1 MNILV
6 LGAAGKTGREV
17 VAQALAAGHT
27 VTAFVR
33 DPAKLERNDVPVAVG
48 DARSVDDLRT
58 ALRGQDAVI
67 STLGTGLNGKQ
78 KLIESSTT
86 ALLEAMRSTRVK
98 RLVML
103 STFAASPTYKA
114 TGVMKLASI
123 VMKGIVTDKT
133 AGETLLRR
141 SDVDWTI
148 VYATRLTDEPRSGG
162 HHNVEG
168 TLTGVG
174 TISRADLADAL
185 LSTLSD
191 PTSVRQSRVV
201 TSRLP
206 EVSSSPETLSTAR
219 SRAT

>member
-6 LGAAGKTGREV
+6 LGATGKTGRQV
-17 VAQALAAGHT
+17 VAQSLAAGHN

-33 DPAKLERNDVPVAVG
+33 HPEKLERNDVAVAVG
-48 DARSVDDLRT
+48 DASSVDDLRK

-67 STLGTGLNGKQ
+67 NTLGSGMNAKQ
-78 KLIESSTT
+78 KLIESSTE
-86 ALLEAMRSTRVK
+86 ALLEALQSAPVK

-114 TGVMKLASI
+114 RGIMKVANI
-123 VMKGIVTDKT
+123 AMKGVVADKT
-133 AGETLLRR
+133 AGETLLKR

-162 HHNVEG
+162 YRTIEG
-168 TLTGVG
+168 TLTSVG

-185 LSTLSD
+185 LSTLTD
-191 PTSVRQSRVV
+191 ATSVRQSRVV
-201 TSRLP
+201 TSR
-206 EVSSSPETLSTAR
+206 
-219 SRAT
+219 